1 MAIRWFFFITDWQ
14 PQEIGI
20 TSHQYD
26 KELTESINVKVSQEI
41 FYSIV
46 HEVVEEIGVPAS
58 SLVSFIIPTLIVLL
72 WVKTTYM
79 VFTFTSEWA
88 SEPPSI
94 SFGRLSDLYVLVF
107 CYTPVLS
114 VNWLLV
120 KFQLVVLILISC
132 PFSLLNWA
140 WIGSKSH
147 YLILIFCHVEY
158 PDFHWYISQE
168 FECETSCIN

>member
-1 MAIRWFFFITDWQ
+1 MIDWQ

-26 KELTESINVKVSQEI
+26 KELTESVNIKVSQEI

-88 SEPPSI
+88 SEPPSM
-94 SFGRLSDLYVLVF
+94 LALVDF
-107 CYTPVLS
+107 
-114 VNWLLV
+114 
-120 KFQLVVLILISC
+120 LIYMFWFFVIHL
-132 PFSLLNWA
+132 FS
-140 WIGSKSH
+140 
-147 YLILIFCHVEY
+147 
-158 PDFHWYISQE
+158 
-168 FECETSCIN
+168 